1 MLGKPKGPPRA
12 WDPPEHPLLPTQLTG
27 DASCP
32 AADVPPCPR
41 RDLSSVSGCGNDVFQ
56 KVKFASPGFS
66 LHSLFCPITEGQMC
80 CSMVRAEEQGSRLPS
95 TDLPSH
101 HSISLPHRVIV
112 RKTHTELQQHLGS
125 CCRTHPCTIVFYNL
139 DFAAGPKLGGKEAL

>member
-12 WDPPEHPLLPTQLTG
+12 SLAPHPADWRCLLPC
-27 DASCP
+27 SRCP
-32 AADVPPCPR
+32 SLSQEGPLVGVWMWKLCFPESQVCLPR
-41 RDLSSVSGCGNDVFQ
+41 
-56 KVKFASPGFS
+56 FS

-80 CSMVRAEEQGSRLPS
+80 CSMVRAEERGSRLPS

-101 HSISLPHRVIV
+101 HSISLPRRVIV